1 MTDNGKLG
9 VILQRKFEYRL
20 VLYLFF
26 IAGSYLVASPFLAII
41 VAIASSTFE
50 ILYKIEGLKPKSV
63 IKILNKENEIDKSI
77 VDIVNTAK
85 KGDTIYISAQKS
97 PSLSERKNPRKHYC
111 TINKRAKEEGICIN
125 RLVYLSQFEEDEEY
139 KKRIEDLRDWI
150 QNDKEEIGEKY
161 YDVKYTDVPN
171 FFLYILLESS
181 EKCIFQM
188 SISPPPEYKGPLKQA
203 LYAEGDISSFR
214 TFCDEI
220 KSYHFKGRNTF

>member
-1 MTDNGKLG
+1 MANSGKSG
-9 VILQRKFEYRL
+9 VVLQHKFEYRL
-20 VLYLFF
+20 LLYLFF

-63 IKILNKENEIDKSI
+63 IKILNNENEIDKSL

-97 PSLSERKNPRKHYC
+97 PSLSERKNPTKHYC

-125 RLVYLSQFEEDEEY
+125 RLVYVSQFEEDEEY
-139 KKRIEDLRDWI
+139 KKSIEDWI

-161 YDVKYTDVPN
+161 YDVKYTDLPN
-171 FFLYILLESS
+171 FFLYILLDSS

-214 TFCDEI
+214 TFCDEL
-220 KSYHFKGRNTF
+220 KSYHFKGRNTL